1 MASRVPNEIVLATAN
16 GDAATVQSWLESGG
30 DANQELPFNYRQLI
44 YSDDEEN
51 IGGQRLLA
59 IAAEHEHCDLI
70 RLLLAHGAEVGYKFY
85 YYGPGLTALYVAVD
99 QDSPEAAQILLE
111 NGADINF
118 EQDPLGIMRR
128 AARNPRLLR
137 IMLIAGVDA
146 DAKSC
151 KGEAPEDYARS
162 RLAYF
167 RTSCNYQV
175 AFYAESVA
183 ILEGARLAGS
193 YKGYVLAPYKELLR
207 LRSLLARDRA
217 SIGPTT
223 PEVVARLFGG
233 RAGFLTRARPLTRR
247 IQAPPRRTAGVPGPV
262 FWKVMEY
269 WRLGGGGGLAD
280 WRRRTDDWRRGDWRH
295 PERHP

>member
-1 MASRVPNEIVLATAN
+1 MTSHVPEHILLATAH
-16 GDAATVQSWLESGG
+16 GDVATVRSWLEGGG

-59 IAAEHEHCDLI
+59 VAAEHERCDVI
-70 RLLLAHGAEVGYKFY
+70 RILLAHGAEVDYKFY

-137 IMLIAGVDA
+137 IMLIAGVDT

-151 KGEAPEDYARS
+151 NDETPEDYARS
-162 RLAYF
+162 RHAYWQTF
-167 RTSCNYQV
+167 GNYQMTH
-175 AFYAESVA
+175 YAESMA
-183 ILEGARLAGS
+183 ILEGTRLAG
-193 YKGYVLAPYKELLR
+193 
-207 LRSLLARDRA
+207 
-217 SIGPTT
+217 
-223 PEVVARLFGG
+223 
-233 RAGFLTRARPLTRR
+233 
-247 IQAPPRRTAGVPGPV
+247 
-262 FWKVMEY
+262 
-269 WRLGGGGGLAD
+269 
-280 WRRRTDDWRRGDWRH
+280 
-295 PERHP
+295 

>member
-1 MASRVPNEIVLATAN
+1 MANLVPCEIVFATAH
-16 GDAATVQSWLESGG
+16 GDVAPVRRWLESGG

-51 IGGQRLLA
+51 IGRQRLLA
-59 IAAEHEHCDLI
+59 VAAEHERCDVI
-70 RLLLAHGAEVGYKFY
+70 RILLAHGAEVDYKFY

-118 EQDPLGIMRR
+118 EQDPLRIMRTVVR
-128 AARNPRLLR
+128 HPRLLR
-137 IMLIAGVDA
+137 LMLIAGVDT

-151 KGEAPEDYARS
+151 NDETPEDYARS

-233 RAGFLTRARPLTRR
+233 RAGFLTRARPPTRR
-247 IQAPPRRTAGVPGPV
+247 IRAPPRRTAGVPDPV

-280 WRRRTDDWRRGDWRH
+280 WRRRTGDWRR
-295 PERHP
+295 P